1 LRINRDLVN
10 NKVCCHHS
18 GDQYLL

>member
-1 LRINRDLVN
+1 LRINRDLVH
-10 NKVCCHHS
+10 NKVCCHHI